1 MTTADHLSAMTNP
14 LVLRGLVVQAF
25 SWREGSVRGVSDAA
39 SLVGEGD
46 RTRPLSTRPGRR
58 TTRNDQPGHH
68 LMGFLVSEEDGG
80 LSGTGLPP
88 RTAAGPMSR
97 YLHSEAWGPSPSHRS
112 RPPLR
117 RRLRG
122 LVRAFPL
129 AQEQAKPTIQTRT
142 AGRSSSSARWCAARC
157 DPNNT
162 PNWTTNDEKHPTQPP
177 PERAFSSVRRK
188 TGALATRPARAKAR
202 AITPAAPAA
211 GRP

>member
-129 AQEQAKPTIQTRT
+129 AQEQAKPFGSDCPGFPPGFPSHSSGPNQRFRPGRQAAAVVQPAGVLHGATPTTPRT
-142 AGRSSSSARWCAARC
+142 ARR
-157 DPNNT
+157 
-162 PNWTTNDEKHPTQPP
+162 TTRNTQPNHHLKGP
-177 PERAFSSVRRK
+177 SRQ
-188 TGALATRPARAKAR
+188 
-202 AITPAAPAA
+202 
-211 GRP
+211 